1 MTLRNTLF
9 RRGLAGFVCAVALAG
24 AGSALASSID
34 AAAAQAAIDQRVMGM
49 KDARSAM
56 ATLRRMVKG
65 QEAFDRPTALAA
77 VQVLK
82 EELVKMPEEFP
93 PGSKALPSD
102 AKPEV
107 WTDWAGFLKAVDETK
122 AAVDKLKADATA
134 AADVKGIQSG
144 YQSLDKACEGCHDK
158 YRK

>member
-9 RRGLAGFVCAVALAG
+9 RRGLAGVVCTMALAG
-24 AGSALASSID
+24 AGAALASSID
-34 AAAAQAAIDQRVMGM
+34 EAAAKAAIDQRVMGM

-56 ATLRRMVKG
+56 TTLRRMVKG
-65 QEAFDRPTALAA
+65 QEGYEQKTAIAA
-77 VQVLK
+77 VQILID
-82 EELVKMPEEFP
+82 ELVKMPEEFP

-107 WTDWAGFLKAVDETK
+107 WTDWTGFLKALDETK
-122 AAVDKLKADATA
+122 G
-134 AADVKGIQSG
+134 AADRLMANARTGNDVTAIQAG
-144 YQSLDKACEGCHDK
+144 YRDLDKACEGCHDK